1 MAQAH
6 HCAADWDSAETA
18 PTRKSIV
25 TVIAFNPS
33 EDSPYKTIGCAILSV
48 RYFISFCLY
57 FSLHIS

>member
-1 MAQAH
+1 MAQ
-6 HCAADWDSAETA
+6 ADWDSAETA

-33 EDSPYKTIGCAILSV
+33 EDFPYKTIGCAILSV